1 MFSISM
7 KWFDQPEDT
16 VLAPMAYS
24 NVKSQ
29 PIIHA
34 KISPSVA

>member
-1 MFSISM
+1 M

-24 NVKSQ
+24 RVKSQ
-29 PIIHA
+29 PMIQA
-34 KISPSVA
+34 KISPSAA